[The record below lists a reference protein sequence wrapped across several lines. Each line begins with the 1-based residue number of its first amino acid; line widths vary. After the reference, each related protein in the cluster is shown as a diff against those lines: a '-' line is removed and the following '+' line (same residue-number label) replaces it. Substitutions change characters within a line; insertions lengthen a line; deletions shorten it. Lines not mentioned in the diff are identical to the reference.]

1 MLRNRR
7 MTTFLGIAAALAIVL
22 AGASVAQATTFFGFA
37 TGNFAT
43 VNGTVWYN
51 SSSYPGHSASTD
63 TAKIGGSAS
72 PTVTLNTVPTY
83 SVANVYIAH
92 RDTTYTSTY
101 YGNGG
106 LTISSGG
113 NLTVTGTTYIG
124 YSGTGTY
131 NGTLTMN
138 GGSLNLG
145 SGGLARGGTAAQ
157 ATFKL
162 ASGTVTAG
170 GSFTYGGAVT
180 LTGSAGVI
188 NTGTGSYNV
197 GLSNAI
203 GDGGGGYGF
212 TTAGNGTLTLSGT
225 NTYTGATTVSAGTLY
240 LNGGAI
246 STSSDIQVA
255 NGATYQVLVSSAT
268 SVSLYS
274 RLATTDPSANKLNL
288 VGSIIN
294 QNVSYTLGGSNV
306 TMQWRARTNTEVSLG
321 LASDVMTLGGVT
333 AGTPYVADM
342 YYNPASLLGP
352 GAPTLA
358 YNPSDSIW
366 VNAVNGNTGNNAS
379 GGELGYVG
387 SFAAFQTWVGDTN
400 IADYVGA
407 YGYDPGTDQAWAVV
421 NQAGGS
427 FAVVP
432 EPGTLA
438 MLAVGLLGMVAYGWR
453 KRK

>member
-145 SGGLARGGTAAQ
+145 SGGLA
-157 ATFKL
+157 
-162 ASGTVTAG
+162 
-170 GSFTYGGAVT
+170 
-180 LTGSAGVI
+180 
-188 NTGTGSYNV
+188 
-197 GLSNAI
+197 
-203 GDGGGGYGF
+203 
-212 TTAGNGTLTLSGT
+212 
-225 NTYTGATTVSAGTLY
+225 
-240 LNGGAI
+240 
-246 STSSDIQVA
+246 
-255 NGATYQVLVSSAT
+255 
-268 SVSLYS
+268 
-274 RLATTDPSANKLNL
+274 
-288 VGSIIN
+288 
-294 QNVSYTLGGSNV
+294 
-306 TMQWRARTNTEVSLG
+306 
-321 LASDVMTLGGVT
+321 
-333 AGTPYVADM
+333 
-342 YYNPASLLGP
+342 
-352 GAPTLA
+352 
-358 YNPSDSIW
+358 
-366 VNAVNGNTGNNAS
+366 
-379 GGELGYVG
+379 
-387 SFAAFQTWVGDTN
+387 
-400 IADYVGA
+400 
-407 YGYDPGTDQAWAVV
+407 
-421 NQAGGS
+421 
-427 FAVVP
+427 
-432 EPGTLA
+432 
-438 MLAVGLLGMVAYGWR
+438 
-453 KRK
+453 